1 MARTIRKRKRGT
13 KRWAGGIVPGVAA
26 QYGVIASQQEIDLG
40 LSPNQIGS
48 ILGVTGEA
56 VKQWIFH
63 RRLPAVKLANGY
75 WKVSKA
81 DLERFLRDRC
91 GGVRRRVLVAGLDEG
106 SVDLLR
112 EVSGAMG
119 LEVIGVNSVFDA
131 RLKIQEQ
138 RPALCIVDCSSPE
151 YGWDFVERVRSA
163 RFTKG
168 CPVVVVTRAALGQAE
183 LKRALALEV
192 QACLVK
198 PLSAESLRGD
208 IERLLNR
215 RM

>member
-1 MARTIRKRKRGT
+1 MARPIRKKRAARTG
-13 KRWAGGIVPGVAA
+13 AIAAEVAA
-26 QYGVIASQQEIDLG
+26 QYGVNVSPKEFDPG

-56 VKQWIFH
+56 VKQWILR
-63 RRLPAVKLANGY
+63 RRLPAVKLTNGY
-75 WKVSKA
+75 WKVSKS
-81 DLERFLRDRC
+81 DLERFLRDRL
-91 GGVRRRVLVAGLDEG
+91 GGLRRRVLVAGLDEG

-112 EVSGAMG
+112 GVAGAMG
-119 LEVIGVNSVFDA
+119 LEVVAVNSAFDA

-168 CPVVVVTRAALGQAE
+168 CPVVVVTRTVLGQSE
-183 LKRALALEV
+183 LDRALALEV

-198 PLSAESLRGD
+198 PLSADSLRGD

-215 RM
+215 GI